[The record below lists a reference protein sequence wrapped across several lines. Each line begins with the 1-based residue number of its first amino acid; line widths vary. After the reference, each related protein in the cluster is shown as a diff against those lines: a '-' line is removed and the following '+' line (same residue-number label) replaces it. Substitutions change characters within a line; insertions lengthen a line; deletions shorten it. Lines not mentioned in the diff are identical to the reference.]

1 MPKPSPPPLDATL
14 VFTSHPLY
22 TNSQFKEIYGRPE
35 PILYTHDVE
44 GIVEVESK
52 FGKVKVKA
60 VKDVGTPSGGVVWM
74 HKSAL
79 IDLDGRPINSLIG
92 PEKGRYGGTP
102 LLNGVSVKIRRVE

>member
-1 MPKPSPPPLDATL
+1 
-14 VFTSHPLY
+14 
-22 TNSQFKEIYGRPE
+22 
-35 PILYTHDVE
+35 
-44 GIVEVESK
+44 
-52 FGKVKVKA
+52 
-60 VKDVGTPSGGVVWM
+60 M